1 MSLDTYEMLRTV
13 AAEIRSSSSSGKDAL
28 ERAHKGAMFLLHE
41 VHESKDIVYGDKAT
55 IANALRQYADT
66 LDKKVK

>member
-1 MSLDTYEMLRTV
+1 MGPLGPISFP
-13 AAEIRSSSSSGKDAL
+13 SSDKDAL
-28 ERAHKGAMFLLHE
+28 EMAHKGTIFLLHE

-55 IANALRQYADT
+55 IVSALRQYADT

>member
-1 MSLDTYEMLRTV
+1 M
-13 AAEIRSSSSSGKDAL
+13 
-28 ERAHKGAMFLLHE
+28 AHKGTIFLLHE

-55 IANALRQYADT
+55 IASALRQCADT

>member
-1 MSLDTYEMLRTV
+1 M
-13 AAEIRSSSSSGKDAL
+13 
-28 ERAHKGAMFLLHE
+28 AHKGAMFLLHE